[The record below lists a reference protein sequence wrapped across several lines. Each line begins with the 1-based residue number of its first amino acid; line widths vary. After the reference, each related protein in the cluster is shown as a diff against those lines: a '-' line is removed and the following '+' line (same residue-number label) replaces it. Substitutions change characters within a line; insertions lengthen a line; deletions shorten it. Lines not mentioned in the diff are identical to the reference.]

1 MWVSGTR
8 PCLAPTGSVTVA
20 RMPRQA
26 APRSTKPTPKRTAT
40 KSASSS
46 RAAKPVAKPA
56 AKPVA
61 KPAAKPVAKPAAK
74 PVAEPAAEPVAKSA
88 AKPVAKS
95 AAKPAIAKSA
105 PGGGVDKALLAAVI
119 AEPDDDAPRLVYA
132 DHLSSAGD
140 PRGEFIQVQCMLRR
154 RLWGA
159 DGRSGSSKG
168 EPSPPNAEQLRA
180 RELEL
185 FAVHAKTWLA
195 SARPYLQSW
204 CWRRGFL
211 DIVEANAKF
220 LPGAAVVLAEH
231 PLDLNFGALKAA
243 ELAALDGADLHDLR
257 ALELGSTLNNKT
269 VRGLLGKNLSGLQT
283 LNTTNT
289 SLRDEG
295 VAALA
300 TDSHLTSLRTWSLE
314 GVAVE
319 TKGAAA
325 IAASSV
331 LRSLR
336 VLNVRK
342 TGVDADGVVA
352 IARSSRLP
360 ALRTVVLG
368 VHVTAEA
375 GPEAVAEL
383 ARRCEVI
390 TTDD

>member
-1 MWVSGTR
+1 MT
-8 PCLAPTGSVTVA
+8 
-20 RMPRQA
+20 RQA
-26 APRSTKPTPKRTAT
+26 ASRSTKPTPKRTAT
-40 KSASSS
+40 RTASSS
-46 RAAKPVAKPA
+46 RAAKPVVKPA

-61 KPAAKPVAKPAAK
+61 KPAAKPVVKPAAK
-74 PVAEPAAEPVAKSA
+74 PVAT
-88 AKPVAKS
+88 S

-105 PGGGVDKALLAAVI
+105 PAGGVDKALLAAVI

-159 DGRSGSSKG
+159 DGRSGASKG

-185 FAVHAKTWLA
+185 FAVHAKAWLA
-195 SARPYLQSW
+195 KARPYLQSW

-243 ELAALDGADLHDLR
+243 ELATLDGADLHDLR

-319 TKGAAA
+319 AKGAAA

-336 VLNVRK
+336 VLNIRN

-368 VHVTAEA
+368 VQVTAEA
-375 GPEAVAEL
+375 GREAVAEL

-390 TTDD
+390 TADD